1 MKDKL
6 MIKYIKKKN
15 QKGMEILIDQYNG
28 LITSVIRYHL
38 GSLINYEEECVSD
51 TLLAI
56 WDNVEGFNQD
66 KNAFKNWICAIA
78 KYKAIDYKRKYL
90 NKIEIS
96 DLDEQNYY
104 IDKNLLKIEIQEEL
118 NETLK
123 FLSEEDKEI
132 FRRYYLNDESVID
145 IANDKKLAV
154 SSVHSKLSRGKAKIR
169 KSLLNEGGK

>member
-1 MKDKL
+1 
-6 MIKYIKKKN
+6 
-15 QKGMEILIDQYNG
+15 MEILIDQYNG
-28 LITSVIRYHL
+28 LITSIIRYHL

-56 WDNVEGFNQD
+56 WDNVEGFDQD
-66 KNAFKNWICAIA
+66 KNTFKNWICAIA

-96 DLDEQNYY
+96 NLDEQNYY

-145 IANDKKLAV
+145 IANDKKLAI

>member
-6 MIKYIKKKN
+6 IIKYIKKKN

-38 GSLINYEEECVSD
+38 GPLINYEEECVSD

-56 WDNVEGFNQD
+56 WDNVEGFDQD
-66 KNAFKNWICAIA
+66 KNTFKNWICAIA

-96 DLDEQNYY
+96 DLYEQNYY

-118 NETLK
+118 TETLK

-145 IANDKKLAV
+145 IANDKKLAI

>member
-1 MKDKL
+1 

-56 WDNVEGFNQD
+56 WDNVEGFDQD
-66 KNAFKNWICAIA
+66 KNTFKNWICAIA

-145 IANDKKLAV
+145 IANDKKLAI

>member
-56 WDNVEGFNQD
+56 WDNIEGFDQD
-66 KNAFKNWICAIA
+66 KNTFKNWICAIA

-96 DLDEQNYY
+96 DLNEQNYY

-145 IANDKKLAV
+145 IANDKKLAI

>member
-6 MIKYIKKKN
+6 IIKYIKKKN

-38 GSLINYEEECVSD
+38 GPIINYEEECVSD

-56 WDNVEGFNQD
+56 WDNVEGFDQD
-66 KNAFKNWICAIA
+66 KNTFKNWICAIA

-145 IANDKKLAV
+145 IANDKKLAI

>member
-6 MIKYIKKKN
+6 IIKYIKKKN

-38 GSLINYEEECVSD
+38 GPLINYEEECVSD

-56 WDNVEGFNQD
+56 WDNVEGFDQD
-66 KNAFKNWICAIA
+66 KNTFKNWICAIA

-118 NETLK
+118 TETLK

-145 IANDKKLAV
+145 IANDKKLAI

>member
-56 WDNVEGFNQD
+56 WDNVEGFDQD
-66 KNAFKNWICAIA
+66 KNTFKNWICAIA

-123 FLSEEDKEI
+123 FLSDEDKEI

-145 IANDKKLAV
+145 IANDKKLAI

>member
-15 QKGMEILIDQYNG
+15 QKGMKILIDQYNG

-56 WDNVEGFNQD
+56 WDNVEGFDQD
-66 KNAFKNWICAIA
+66 KNTFKNWICAIA
-78 KYKAIDYKRKYL
+78 KYKAINYKRKYL

-145 IANDKKLAV
+145 IANDKKLAI
-154 SSVHSKLSRGKAKIR
+154 SSVHSKLSRGKAKIK

>member
-15 QKGMEILIDQYNG
+15 QKGMEILIDKYNG

-56 WDNVEGFNQD
+56 WDNVEGFDQD
-66 KNAFKNWICAIA
+66 KNTFKNWICAIA

-132 FRRYYLNDESVID
+132 FRRYYLHDESVID
-145 IANDKKLAV
+145 IANDKKLAI

>member
-1 MKDKL
+1 
-6 MIKYIKKKN
+6 
-15 QKGMEILIDQYNG
+15 MEILIDQYNG

-56 WDNVEGFNQD
+56 WDNIEGFDQD
-66 KNAFKNWICAIA
+66 KNTFKNWICAIA

-145 IANDKKLAV
+145 IANDKKLAI

>member
-6 MIKYIKKKN
+6 IIKYIKKKN
-15 QKGMEILIDQYNG
+15 QKGMEILIDQYNS

-38 GSLINYEEECVSD
+38 GSLVNYEEECVSD

-56 WDNVEGFNQD
+56 WDNVEGFDQD
-66 KNAFKNWICAIA
+66 KNTFKNWICAIA

-123 FLSEEDKEI
+123 FLSEGDKEI

-145 IANDKKLAV
+145 IANDKKLAI

>member
-15 QKGMEILIDQYNG
+15 QKGMEILIDQYNI

-38 GSLINYEEECVSD
+38 GSLVNYEEECVSD

-56 WDNVEGFNQD
+56 WDNVEGFDQD
-66 KNAFKNWICAIA
+66 KNTFKNWICAIA

-123 FLSEEDKEI
+123 FLSEGDKEI

-145 IANDKKLAV
+145 IANDKKLAI

>member
-6 MIKYIKKKN
+6 IIKYIKKKN

-56 WDNVEGFNQD
+56 WDNVEGFDQD
-66 KNAFKNWICAIA
+66 KNTFKNWICAIA

-132 FRRYYLNDESVID
+132 FRRYYLNYESVID
-145 IANDKKLAV
+145 IANDKKLAI

>member
-6 MIKYIKKKN
+6 IIKYIKKKN

-38 GSLINYEEECVSD
+38 GPLINYEEECVSD

-56 WDNVEGFNQD
+56 WDNVEGFDQD
-66 KNAFKNWICAIA
+66 KNTFKNWICAIA

-104 IDKNLLKIEIQEEL
+104 IDKNLLKIEIQEDL
-118 NETLK
+118 TETLK

-145 IANDKKLAV
+145 IANDKKLAI